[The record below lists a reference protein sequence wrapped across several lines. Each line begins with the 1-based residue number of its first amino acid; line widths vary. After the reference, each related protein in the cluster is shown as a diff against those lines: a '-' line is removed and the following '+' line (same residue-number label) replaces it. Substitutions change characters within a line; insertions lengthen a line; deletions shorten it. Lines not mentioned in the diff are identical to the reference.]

1 MTAADLERAF
11 KTYFDEIGRCTASK
25 CYWALLHL
33 VVVLPDICA
42 ALESPT
48 GDSGSGGP
56 YRAWCKENFAGGYL
70 SAEDRYEIRCSLL
83 HQGRTTVSR
92 GRYASYSFV
101 QPSPSGHITHN
112 WVTNSERNIT
122 LDVGE
127 LARETISAM
136 RTWFLKLLLPIN
148 RTRLANVQRNLP
160 ALAHEKPKTLSIPS
174 GLGALV
180 NRTYSST

>member
-11 KTYFDEIGRCTASK
+11 KTYFDEIDRCISSK

-48 GDSGSGGP
+48 GDAGSGGP

-70 SAEDRYEIRCSLL
+70 SAEDRYEIRCCLL
-83 HQGRTTVSR
+83 HQGRTTVNR
-92 GRYASYSFV
+92 GRYTSYSFV
-101 QPSPSGHITHN
+101 QPSPSGGVAHN
-112 WVTNSERNIT
+112 WVTESERNIT
-122 LDVGE
+122 LDVGQ
-127 LARETISAM
+127 LARETVSAM
-136 RTWFLKLLLPIN
+136 RTWFLKVLLPIN
-148 RTRLANVQRNLP
+148 GARLENVKRNLP
-160 ALAHEKPKTLSIPS
+160 ALAREKPKALSIS
-174 GLGALV
+174 TGLGASV